1 MKKEDDNDFPLYDG
15 EEGNIDFDEQEDDFD
30 FEPEDLPDCP
40 LTDLV
45 ISNMMMSKPFGMH
58 WDYDKMKE
66 FLVKLGYKIITRYS
80 NRREVEYEVAIKPN
94 SSFIPE
100 DDFSNIKEM
109 FDLEVQDIMIGW
121 LLKNK

>member
-15 EEGNIDFDEQEDDFD
+15 KEGNINFDEQEDDFD

-45 ISNMMMSKPFGMH
+45 ISNMMMSKPFGIH

-80 NRREVEYEVAIKPN
+80 DCREVEYEVAIKPN

-109 FDLEVQDIMIGW
+109 FDSEVQDIMIGW

>member
-15 EEGNIDFDEQEDDFD
+15 EEGNINFDEQEDDFD
-30 FEPEDLPDCP
+30 FEPEDLPDYP

-45 ISNMMMSKPFGMH
+45 ISNMMMSKPFGIH

-66 FLVKLGYKIITRYS
+66 FLVQLGYKIITRYS
-80 NRREVEYEVAIKPN
+80 DRREVEYEVAIKPN

-109 FDLEVQDIMIGW
+109 FDSEVQDIMIGW